1 MKRHLTLSS
10 PLHLSLP
17 FLLALC
23 CTVAAEDQPVP
34 PPPPAVDPTAP
45 APPVPPSADSAVV
58 SASTPAAETPTAVL
72 EASSTKSKG
81 NPAAAAA
88 GRATAEER
96 KAFSLRLEL
105 DGGYDSNVLREDVNT
120 TTATDT
126 AGLALGGELH
136 GTWRAIRE
144 PKSQLNI
151 IGDLRYSAYP
161 DESAANLA
169 RASVAAFGL
178 LRFGVI
184 DPGAVLAVNRQWI
197 DDQGAAT
204 IIRGTLLATR
214 VSTERSHFDSLSFD
228 AYAVDYDNNDDAS
241 GALFDVLWR
250 HWWMPEA
257 GNARRRLETVI
268 VAGIYNAETAVESY
282 RTLKPNVSLLYRM
295 GERAAALGIWDIHA
309 QASWELREYDEGQL
323 AESAERQTVWQ
334 TGVAAER
341 WFGSGMSAGPFL
353 AYSIRE
359 STRADRDYDR
369 VQVGVRLIADW

>member
-1 MKRHLTLSS
+1 MKRHTALSF
-10 PLHLSLP
+10 PLPL
-17 FLLALC
+17 LLALC
-23 CTVAAEDQPVP
+23 WTVAAEDQPVP

-45 APPVPPSADSAVV
+45 APPAPPSADSAVV
-58 SASTPAAETPTAVL
+58 AAPTSATETEPT
-72 EASSTKSKG
+72 STKPKG
-81 NPAAAAA
+81 NAAAAAA

-96 KAFSLRLEL
+96 KAFSLRFEL

-151 IGDLRYSAYP
+151 IGDLRYNAYP

-204 IIRGTLLATR
+204 IVRGTLLATR

-228 AYAVDYDNNDDAS
+228 AYAVDYDDNDDAS

-268 VAGIYNAETAVESY
+268 VAGIFNAETAVESY

-295 GERAAALGIWDIHA
+295 GERAAVLGIWDIHA
-309 QASWELREYDEGQL
+309 QASWEWREYDEGQL

-341 WFGSGMSAGPFL
+341 WFGSWMSAGPFL